1 MQKVR
6 DDQKSLTEFLEAEQE
21 KRYQNLLTGRERE
34 LRQLDLEYEAK
45 KKLAHGNKEI
55 LVQLDNELFA
65 QRLGI
70 ESKYFTASKQ
80 IKAAGVAEETKIKA
94 DGLRST
100 IQFATDEE
108 LVQYE
113 TQQSITR
120 ISAEEQQKRIEM
132 AFAVAGSLM
141 SIMDSLSKND
151 KEGAKRRF
159 NINKALGIAQAGIN
173 TYMAV
178 NAALTAG
185 GNPIK
190 LATGAQFVEAGVALT
205 MGLANVAKIA
215 STKFND
221 GGGSTAPSGGGGM
234 SMGASGGGGS
244 TSAPALDL
252 SFINNKNTGAQPIQS
267 YVLATNVT
275 SAQDAQQ
282 KILDQSKLIK

>member
-1 MQKVR
+1 
-6 DDQKSLTEFLEAEQE
+6 
-21 KRYQNLLTGRERE
+21 
-34 LRQLDLEYEAK
+34 
-45 KKLAHGNKEI
+45 
-55 LVQLDNELFA
+55 
-65 QRLGI
+65 
-70 ESKYFTASKQ
+70 
-80 IKAAGVAEETKIKA
+80 
-94 DGLRST
+94 
-100 IQFATDEE
+100 
-108 LVQYE
+108 
-113 TQQSITR
+113 
-120 ISAEEQQKRIEM
+120 M

-141 SIMDSLSKND
+141 SIMDSLGKND
-151 KEGAKRRF
+151 KASAKRRF

-221 GGGSTAPSGGGGM
+221 GSGNTPPPAGGGGGGLGGM
-234 SMGASGGGGS
+234 GGGS

-252 SFINNKNTGAQPIQS
+252 SFLNNKTTSAQPIQS